1 MTSLT
6 YTLLLGFAAAS
17 AVVLFRALPP
27 GKQLAATGKKPWAC
41 DICMSF
47 WSTYLMAL
55 IDALVALGAGHDTS
69 VWRIIWSALPAYIV
83 CLWLVKQTAEVDF
96 PFQKADT
103 DKEDKH
109 V

>member
-1 MTSLT
+1 MTNTFT
-6 YTLLLGFAAAS
+6 YTLLLGLSAAS

-47 WSTYLMAL
+47 WAIVLEAMVFGATDLMPWNQLWLA
-55 IDALVALGAGHDTS
+55 I
-69 VWRIIWSALPAYIV
+69 PAYIV